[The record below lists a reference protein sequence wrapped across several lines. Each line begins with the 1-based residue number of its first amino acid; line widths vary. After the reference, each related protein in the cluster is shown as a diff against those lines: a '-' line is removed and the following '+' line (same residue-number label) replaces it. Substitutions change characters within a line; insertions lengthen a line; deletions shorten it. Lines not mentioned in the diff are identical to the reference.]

1 MSYLLIDLYNLI
13 YILVFIYI
21 IDSLLNLEDLMM
33 STLMNSI
40 KDKTLSTEML
50 RVYFGLALFF
60 KGIYFIGN
68 MTDLFQHISHRFH
81 YVDFIFAHYV
91 VLAHI
96 VGGLFVALGL
106 FTRWACLANIPVLFL
121 AIVFVK
127 LQTGLFSIGAEFEL
141 AVMVLMLLI
150 YFTIQGSGKNTE

>member
-1 MSYLLIDLYNLI
+1 MKP
-13 YILVFIYI
+13 
-21 IDSLLNLEDLMM
+21 
-33 STLMNSI
+33 TLMESI
-40 KDKTLSTEML
+40 KDKSLATELL
-50 RVYFGLALFF
+50 RVYFGLALFL

-96 VGGLFVALGL
+96 VGGMFVALGL
-106 FTRWACLANIPVLFL
+106 FTRWACLANIPVLFS

-127 LQTGLFSIGAEFEL
+127 LKTGFFAAGTEFEL
-141 AVMVLMLLI
+141 AVMVFMLLL
-150 YFTIQGSGKNTE
+150 YFIVQGSGNYSVDSYIRRSYEKFQYE

>member
-1 MSYLLIDLYNLI
+1 MT
-13 YILVFIYI
+13 
-21 IDSLLNLEDLMM
+21 

-40 KDKTLSTEML
+40 KDKTFSTEML
-50 RVYFGLALFF
+50 RVYFGLALFL

-81 YVDFIFAHYV
+81 YVDFILAHYV

-106 FTRWACLANIPVLFL
+106 FTRWACLANVPVLFS

-127 LQTGLFSIGAEFEL
+127 LKTGLFSAGAEFEL
-141 AVMVLMLLI
+141 AVMVLMLLL
-150 YFTIQGSGKNTE
+150 YFIVQGSGSFSLDSYIRKSFEKIQSE

>member
-1 MSYLLIDLYNLI
+1 MK
-13 YILVFIYI
+13 
-21 IDSLLNLEDLMM
+21 
-33 STLMNSI
+33 STLLNSI
-40 KDKTLSTEML
+40 KEKTFSTEML
-50 RVYFGLALFF
+50 RIYFGLALFF

-68 MTDLFQHISHRFH
+68 MTDLFQHISHRFQ

-106 FTRWACLANIPVLFL
+106 FTRWACLANVPVLFS

-127 LQTGLFSIGAEFEL
+127 LKTGFFAAGAEFEL
-141 AVMVLMLLI
+141 SVMVLMLLL
-150 YFTIQGSGKNTE
+150 YFMVQGSGGHSLDSYIKNSYEKFQNE